1 MRLPIS
7 VLSCVFLILTI
18 ASCNKDK
25 PHQPGSSNTDSVV
38 HINYIYL
45 ATNFQVQQDSVSQYE
60 LILSSG
66 STVLL
71 DTIAP
76 VNIHLITDIKTPGPL
91 VDMTV
96 IIYRPIASAYYITTN
111 KAISPGAWSVL
122 PGSDSLIG
130 LPSNNPI
137 PNYTTAYVYYTNV
150 PVPQGEPWYFS
161 GSNANFQK
169 GQFNNSNN
177 ELVLG
182 FLQTPDFDVYLSFPN
197 KGRYNFHR
205 MSGALADSVN
215 LANMDTAVSL
225 RIAHPAMYTNSE
237 IFVNGFP
244 DSTNLQQNLSVSVY
258 AAGIDTIAGA
268 DVVYPGRKV
277 FQKYEFSY
285 TANDNGYADEA
296 SYADFWADSVNPTP
310 FLPDNTY
317 FNLLS
322 ATSSNF
328 SVQFTKLAPGYYTTQ
343 YTSPSFYLTLN
354 APGDSTKLQPV
365 NILTALNSKMLKNVT
380 LSTMTLTNFGFNYQ
394 VIKGQPVPVV
404 LEPGNNQ
411 YEDQPHTVPTATYT
425 KRF

>member
-1 MRLPIS
+1 MRLRLS
-7 VLSCVFLILTI
+7 ALSFVLVLLVFSSCI
-18 ASCNKDK
+18 KDK
-25 PHQPGSSNTDSVV
+25 LHQGGGSNTDSVV
-38 HINYIYL
+38 HLNYIYL
-45 ATNFQVQQDSVSQYE
+45 ATSFEVQQDSVSQYE

-71 DTIAP
+71 DTIAA
-76 VNIHLITDIKTPGPL
+76 VNTHLITDIKTPSPL

-96 IIYRPIASAYYITTN
+96 IIYRPIASAYYINTN

-130 LPSNNPI
+130 LPANPI

-169 GQFNNSNN
+169 GQYNSNN
-177 ELVLG
+177 DELVLG

-197 KGRYNFHR
+197 VGRYNFHR
-205 MSGALADSVN
+205 MSGALADTVN

-225 RIAHPAMYTNSE
+225 RIAHPALYTNSE
-237 IFVNGFP
+237 VFVNGFP
-244 DSTNLQQNLSVSVY
+244 DSTNLKQNVSVSVY
-258 AAGIDTIAGA
+258 SPGIDTIAGA

-277 FQKYEFSY
+277 FQKYQFSY
-285 TANDNGYADEA
+285 SANDNGYADQA

-343 YTSPSFYLTLN
+343 YTAPSFYLTLN
-354 APGDSTKLQPV
+354 APGDSTKLQPLGF
-365 NILTALNSKMLKNVT
+365 LTALNSKMLKNVT
-380 LSTMTLTNFGFNYQ
+380 LNTMKLFSFGFNYQ
-394 VIKGQPVPVV
+394 VIKGQPEPVF
-404 LEPGNNQ
+404 LAPGNNQ
-411 YEDQPHTVPTATYT
+411 FENQTHSLPTATYL
-425 KRF
+425 KQF

>member
-1 MRLPIS
+1 MRLRIS
-7 VLSCVFLILTI
+7 ALSCVLLILI
-18 ASCNKDK
+18 ISSCTKDK
-25 PHQPGSSNTDSVV
+25 PHQGGSPNTDSVV

-45 ATNFQVQQDSVSQYE
+45 ATSFNVQQDSLSQYE

-71 DTIAP
+71 DTIAA
-76 VNIHLITDIKTPGPL
+76 VNTHLITDIKTPSPL

-130 LPSNNPI
+130 LPPNPI
-137 PNYTTAYVYYTNV
+137 PNYTAAYVYYTNV
-150 PVPQGEPWYFS
+150 PVPQGEPYYFS
-161 GSNANFQK
+161 GSNTNFRT
-169 GQFNNSNN
+169 GQYSSTGNDEF
-177 ELVLG
+177 VLG
-182 FLQTPDFDVYLSFPN
+182 FLQTADFDVYLSFPN
-197 KGRYNFHR
+197 VGRYNFHR
-205 MSGALADSVN
+205 MSGALADTVN
-215 LANMDTAVSL
+215 LVNMDTAVSL
-225 RIAHPAMYTNSE
+225 RIAHPALYTNSE

-244 DSTNLQQNLSVSVY
+244 DTTDLKQDLSVSVY

-277 FQKYEFSY
+277 FQKYQFSY
-285 TANDNGYADEA
+285 SANDNGYADQA
-296 SYADFWADSVNPTP
+296 SYADFWADSVNPAP

-365 NILTALNSKMLKNVT
+365 NFLTALNSKMLKGVT
-380 LSTMTLTNFGFNYQ
+380 LSTMTLTTFGFNYQ
-394 VIKGQPVPVV
+394 VIKGQPAPIFM
-404 LEPGNNQ
+404 EPGNNQ
-411 YEDQPHTVPTATYT
+411 YEDQTHTVPTATYQ
-425 KRF
+425 KQF